1 MIEGETRILAA
12 NMSIEDIFKGRT
24 EFKDK
29 IVHTVEDEL
38 SKMGLTIYNANIKE
52 LQDSKDSKYFSY
64 LSMKISV
71 DAEN

>member
-29 IVHTVEDEL
+29 IVHTVETEL
-38 SKMGLTIYNANIKE
+38 
-52 LQDSKDSKYFSY
+52 
-64 LSMKISV
+64 
-71 DAEN
+71 